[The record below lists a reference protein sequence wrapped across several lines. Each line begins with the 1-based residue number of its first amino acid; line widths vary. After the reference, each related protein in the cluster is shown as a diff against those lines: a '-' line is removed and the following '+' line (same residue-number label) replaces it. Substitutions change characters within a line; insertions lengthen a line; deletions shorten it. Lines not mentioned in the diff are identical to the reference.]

1 MLIILLVVR
10 DKAFKQETCWLLIT
24 DRLGQCGTTVTNAI
38 DKRALAGIRGKDHII
53 DRLDQHTEDHHTD
66 RRHHVHRHDLPSLQS
81 DELQLPAVHHIM
93 HHLGNDE
100 RNTLR
105 HGHMQQIDKRRIA
118 DDAGIGVEDTETNQV
133 EDHIHEYRL
142 RQYA

>member
-24 DRLGQCGTTVTNAI
+24 DRLGQSGPAVAYTVDERT
-38 DKRALAGIRGKDHII
+38 LPGIRGKDDII
-53 DRLDQHTEDHHTD
+53 DRLDQHTENHHTD
-66 RRHHVHRHDLPSLQS
+66 RRYHIHSYDLTSLQS
-81 DELQLPAVHHIM
+81 DKLQLQAIYYIM